1 MSRPQEME
9 WQRSSLR
16 AIGKVSQGQI
26 SDPAQQT
33 KPRILPQVIG
43 HNALAFTSWRKP
55 KCGRVVIR
63 SYLGRKVS
71 ASWLVPVRSLTRANP

>member
-1 MSRPQEME
+1 MPGRNAPEST
-9 WQRSSLR
+9 
-16 AIGKVSQGQI
+16 GKVSQGQI